1 MNPHGLTDPK
11 EITSKKGFV
20 SNGTSGEA
28 VRVVLLHP
36 INI

>member
-1 MNPHGLTDPK
+1 MYPKSLTDSK

-20 SNGTSGEA
+20 SNGTAGEA
-28 VRVVLLHP
+28 VRVVLLLP